1 MKHIGRCPYMINDD
15 LANIY
20 EETILQEFA
29 PGFQGQQRQ
38 QPLSQQRQQ
47 PATQQPQQQPQQ
59 QRQQQQPQRGQAVVQ
74 QPQVNPQEQ
83 LNSTFDAFVKQ
94 LKDQGYVQNDQ
105 DAQYWQQVKK
115 YLSTKMPNTTN
126 QKQIKPSNTTQLNNG
141 FENELKAA
149 LGAG

>member
-47 PATQQPQQQPQQ
+47 QQQPQQ
-59 QRQQQQPQRGQAVVQ
+59 QQQQPQRGQAVVQ
-74 QPQVNPQEQ
+74 QPQVNHQEQ

-126 QKQIKPSNTTQLNNG
+126 QKQIKPSNTTQPNNG